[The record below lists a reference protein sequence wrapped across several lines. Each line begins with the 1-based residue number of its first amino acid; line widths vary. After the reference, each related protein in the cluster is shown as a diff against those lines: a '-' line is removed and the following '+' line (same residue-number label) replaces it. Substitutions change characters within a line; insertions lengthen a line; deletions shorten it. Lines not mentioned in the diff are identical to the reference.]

1 MLILRTKILADFNPL
16 QSVVSE
22 PLFEFTVG
30 PLHIIVSNHMFTV
43 TVAMVLLLI
52 AVPLA
57 ARQRK
62 MVPTGLKNLVESIC
76 VFLRDEVA
84 KPLMGS
90 HTDQY
95 VYFIWT
101 VFFFI
106 LTLNLLAMIPLEKI
120 IALIPVIGRE
130 NHFGGPA
137 TANIWITGAMALI
150 TFLMTHIAGIK
161 QQGLWRY
168 LVNLAPPV
176 PWWLMPLIYVLEI
189 LSSLVRPFALAIRLF
204 ANIIAGHMVLGAI
217 LGMVLIF
224 KSYGIAAASVVGVAS
239 VVIAV
244 ALSFLEL
251 LVAFIQAYIFAFLSA
266 LYIGS
271 SISPEH

>member
-1 MLILRTKILADFNPL
+1 MVILRTEILADFNPL

-22 PLFEFTVG
+22 PLFEFIVG
-30 PLHIIVSNHMFTV
+30 PLHVIVTNHMFTV
-43 TVAMVLLLI
+43 AVAMVLLLI

-62 MVPTGLKNLVESIC
+62 MVPSGLRNLVESIC

-84 KPLMGS
+84 RPLIGS
-90 HTDQY
+90 HADQY
-95 VYFIWT
+95 ISFIWT

-106 LTLNLLAMIPLEKI
+106 LTLNLLAMVPTEKI
-120 IALIPVIGRE
+120 VALITGRE

-137 TANIWITGAMALI
+137 TANIWITGAMATI
-150 TFLMTHIAGIK
+150 TFFMTHIAGIR

-176 PWWLMPLIYVLEI
+176 PWWLMPLIYILEI

-224 KSYGIAAASVVGVAS
+224 KSYGIAAASIAGAAS
-239 VVIAV
+239 VVVAV
-244 ALSFLEL
+244 LLSFLEL
-251 LVAFIQAYIFAFLSA
+251 LVAFIQAYIFTFLSA

-271 SISPEH
+271 SVSPEH

>member
-1 MLILRTKILADFNPL
+1 MVILRTEILADFNPL
-16 QSVVSE
+16 LPVISE
-22 PLFEFTVG
+22 PLFEFTLG
-30 PLHIIVSNHMFTV
+30 PLHVIVSNHMFMV
-43 TVAMVLLLI
+43 AVAMTLLMI
-52 AVPLA
+52 AIPLA

-62 MVPTGLKNLVESIC
+62 MVPSGLRNLVESIC

-84 KPLMGS
+84 RPLMGS

-106 LTLNLLAMIPLEKI
+106 LTLNLLAMVPTEKI
-120 IALIPVIGRE
+120 IALITGRE
-130 NHFGGPA
+130 NRFGGPA
-137 TANIWITGAMALI
+137 TANIWITGAMALV
-150 TFLMTHIAGIK
+150 TFLMTHIAGIR

-168 LVNLAPPV
+168 IVNLAPPV
-176 PWWLMPLIYVLEI
+176 PWWLVPLIYLLEI
-189 LSSLVRPFALAIRLF
+189 ISSLVRPFALAIRLF

-217 LGMVLIF
+217 LGLVLVF
-224 KSYGIAAASVVGVAS
+224 KSFGIAIASVLG
-239 VVIAV
+239 AV

-251 LVAFIQAYIFAFLSA
+251 LVAFIQAYIFTFLSA

-271 SISPEH
+271 SVSPEH

>member
-1 MLILRTKILADFNPL
+1 MLILHTKILAEFNPL

-22 PLFEFTVG
+22 PLFEFTIG
-30 PLHIIVSNHMFTV
+30 SLHIIVSNHMFTV
-43 TVAMVLLLI
+43 TIAMVLLLI

-62 MVPTGLKNLVESIC
+62 MVPSGLKNLVESIC

-95 VYFIWT
+95 IYFIWT

-120 IALIPVIGRE
+120 IALMTGRKSY
-130 NHFGGPA
+130 FGGPA
-137 TANIWITGAMALI
+137 TANIWITGAMATV
-150 TFLMTHIAGIK
+150 TFFMTHFAGIR
-161 QQGLWRY
+161 QQGLWHY
-168 LVNLAPPV
+168 LASLAPPV
-176 PWWLMPLIYVLEI
+176 PWWLMPLIYTLEI
-189 LSSLVRPFALAIRLF
+189 LSSFVRPFALAIRLF

-224 KSYGIAAASVVGVAS
+224 KSYGIAVASVVG
-239 VVIAV
+239 AV

-251 LVAFIQAYIFAFLSA
+251 LVAFIQAYIFKFLSA

-271 SISPEH
+271 SIAPEH

>member
-1 MLILRTKILADFNPL
+1 MMIFHTEILADFNPL
-16 QSVVSE
+16 QSVISE
-22 PLFEFTVG
+22 PLFKFAIG
-30 PLHIIVSNHMFTV
+30 PLHVTVSNHMFMV
-43 TVAMVLLLI
+43 TLAMTLLLI
-52 AVPLA
+52 FIPLA
-57 ARQRK
+57 ARQKK
-62 MVPTGLKNLVESIC
+62 MVPRGLKNLVESIC

-84 KPLMGS
+84 RPLMGS
-90 HTDQY
+90 HADQY
-95 VYFIWT
+95 VSFIWT

-106 LTLNLLAMIPLEKI
+106 LTLNLLAMVPIEKI
-120 IALIPVIGRE
+120 IALIPVIGRK
-130 NHFGGPA
+130 NYFGGPA

-150 TFLMTHIAGIK
+150 TFLMTHIAGIR

-176 PWWLMPLIYVLEI
+176 PWWLMPLIYILEI

-224 KSYGIAAASVVGVAS
+224 KSYGIAAASVLG
-239 VVIAV
+239 AV

-271 SISPEH
+271 SVAPEH